1 MKAKYL
7 IFPFIILLLLFSC
20 DLFNTEKTG
29 TLILKGVKVFPT
41 SALSKANVV
50 LIPDSA
56 GSYRMHTKDIKFN
69 FKEIYVS
76 LGLVDSGISDDF
88 DWVLISENDTL
99 KSVEEVD
106 ITANDLPEG
115 LYQSLKIVFG
125 NNIIR
130 YAVYASD
137 TSTMVEI
144 ACSLTDDN
152 AGDDTQLINYFSAR
166 GSFSADSVD
175 SADGWVLQ
183 SGSPGETF
191 QEFQITADQTTTIY
205 WMIGDT
211 TTHWTDFT
219 FIWDDLDGNL
229 AWTPGVDSTREYD
242 GPPDVPMWSFLVV
255 EE

>member
-1 MKAKYL
+1 MKAKH
-7 IFPFIILLLLFSC
+7 FIIPFVILFLLLSC
-20 DLFNTEKTG
+20 DLFDTGDTG
-29 TLILKGVKVFPT
+29 TLVLKGVKSFPT

-56 GSYRMHTKDIKFN
+56 GSYLMHTKDIKFN

-88 DWVLISENDTL
+88 DWVLIGEDGTL
-99 KSVEEVD
+99 RSVEEVD

-115 LYQSLKIVFG
+115 IYKSLKIIFG
-125 NNIIR
+125 NEIIR
-130 YAVYASD
+130 YAVYVSD
-137 TSTMVEI
+137 TSTVVEM
-144 ACSLTDDN
+144 ASNLSEGSS
-152 AGDDTQLINYFSAR
+152 GDTNLVVNYFSER
-166 GSFSADSVD
+166 GSFSGPAGGIFHLMSR
-175 SADGWVLQ
+175 
-183 SGSPGETF
+183 GETF
-191 QEFQITADQTTTIY
+191 QEFQIIADQTTTIY

-219 FIWDDLDGNL
+219 FIWADVDGNL
-229 AWTPGVDSTREYD
+229 AWTPGVDNTREHD

>member
-1 MKAKYL
+1 MKTKYL
-7 IFPFIILLLLFSC
+7 VIPFVILFLLLSC
-20 DLFNTEKTG
+20 DLFNTGDTG
-29 TLILKGVKVFPT
+29 TLILKGVKSFPV
-41 SALSKANVV
+41 SALSKTTVV
-50 LIPDSA
+50 SVTDSA
-56 GSYRMHTKDIKFN
+56 GYYRMHTKDIKFN

-76 LGLVDSGISDDF
+76 LSLVDSGISDDF

-115 LYQSLKIVFG
+115 LYQSLKIVFR

-137 TSTMVEI
+137 TSLVVEM
-144 ACSLTDDN
+144 ATSLINDN
-152 AGDDTQLINYFSAR
+152 VGDDSLIINYFSSE
-166 GSFSADSVD
+166 GSFSGPA
-175 SADGWVLQ
+175 GGIFQ
-183 SGSPGETF
+183 PGSRGESF

-211 TTHWTDFT
+211 TTSWTDFS
-219 FIWDDLDGNL
+219 FSWGDLDENL
-229 AWTPGVDSTREYD
+229 AWTPGVDSTCQYD
-242 GPPDVPMWSFLVV
+242 GPEDVPMWSFLVV